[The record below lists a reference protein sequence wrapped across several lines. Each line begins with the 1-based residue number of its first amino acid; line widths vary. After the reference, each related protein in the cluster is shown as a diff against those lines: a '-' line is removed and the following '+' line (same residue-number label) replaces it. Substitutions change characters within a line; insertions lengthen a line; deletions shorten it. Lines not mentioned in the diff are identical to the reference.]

1 MAYLHFER
9 GFVPVGFLIVRDG
22 IDPHREAPGDSVLI
36 QSDWDY
42 PGVASAIGFDQS
54 RLFHNR
60 RPTIGEVI
68 SAAYDFLYE
77 RHGQSFPQLDDYL
90 PKPQQS
96 TTVEALTANAE
107 LLD

>member
-1 MAYLHFER
+1 MARLYFER

-22 IDPHREAPGDSVLI
+22 VDPHREAPGDSVLI

-42 PGVASAIGFDQS
+42 PSVASAIGFDQAQ
-54 RLFHNR
+54 LFHNK

-77 RHGQSFPQLDDYL
+77 YNGQSFPQLDDYL
-90 PKPQQS
+90 PKWQQS
-96 TTVEALTANAE
+96 VNPKAMPATQS
-107 LLD
+107 D

>member
-1 MAYLHFER
+1 MAMLYFGR

-22 IDPHREAPGDSVLI
+22 VDPHRETPGDSVLI

-42 PGVASAIGFDQS
+42 PSVASAIGFDQS
-54 RLFHNR
+54 RLFRDR

-68 SAAYDFLYE
+68 SAAYNFLYE

-90 PKPQQS
+90 PKWQQS
-96 TTVEALTANAE
+96 VNPKAMPATES
-107 LLD
+107 D